1 MERWPTVSVIIP
13 AYNAADVIGR
23 AIESALRQTVRAG
36 EIIVVDDGSTD
47 DTAAVATKYP
57 LVTVVSQRNRGPAA
71 ARNAAVRLAH
81 GDWLALLDADDSWAD
96 KKLEHQ
102 LPYTEDPKI
111 GLIHARSGLTPEQT
125 RPTVETLLQGNFIG
139 TSSVLLRRA
148 AFDAV
153 GGFDEDR
160 ALTYGSEDYNL
171 WVRLRAAGWEFEVC
185 NEDLHLYTPSP
196 GSLSSRLETF
206 WEAEVANARKLCTL
220 LGRSDAEFRRWRAAI
235 LSDYGRTF
243 IYERRMRAARR
254 LFRTAFREE
263 RSVSALLW
271 WLAAWTPVSILNAR
285 RRLRQP

>member
-13 AYNAADVIGR
+13 AYNAAGVIGR
-23 AIESALRQTVRAG
+23 AIESALRQTVRPQ

-47 DTAAVATKYP
+47 DTAAVAAKYP
-57 LVTVVSQRNRGPAA
+57 LVTVASQPNKGPAA
-71 ARNAAVRLAH
+71 ARNAAVRLAR
-81 GDWLALLDADDSWAD
+81 GEWLGLLDADDSWAD

-102 LPYTEDPKI
+102 LPHTENPKV
-111 GLIHARSGLTPEQT
+111 GLIHARSGLSSDQFH
-125 RPTVETLLQGNFIG
+125 PTVETLLQGNFIG

-148 AFDAV
+148 AFDSV
-153 GGFDEDR
+153 GGFDEDH

-185 NEDLHLYTPSP
+185 HEDLHSYTPSP

-220 LGRSDAEFRRWRAAI
+220 LGLGDAEFRRWRAAI
-235 LSDYGRTF
+235 LRDYGRTF

-254 LFRTAFREE
+254 LFHTAFKEE

-271 WLAAWTPVSILNAR
+271 WMLAWTPVRILNAR
-285 RRLRQP
+285 RRLRRY